1 MPLYEYTAR
10 DSGGGLQ
17 RSRMEGASPKA
28 IAAKLDES
36 GMTPISIEAIALP
49 DEVVKGDIRLP
60 RRKKAVS
67 IDDLIGFSRQMAT
80 LTMAGLPLVSAIKGL
95 ADGARNR
102 EFGRAL
108 ENVAEA
114 LQSGRNL
121 SSALGQHPK
130 IFSTLFMSVVHV
142 GENTGQLDEAF
153 QEISRYLEQ
162 ERDTSRRIK
171 SATRYPM
178 MVIIAITAAMFL
190 LNLFVLPSFAQT
202 FESMGKELPF
212 MTQLLVASSQ
222 FTVAN
227 WPHILVGTAAII
239 VGVKTYIKTPHGKW
253 LWDRYKLMLPI
264 MGNIIKRSTLARYA
278 RTFAM
283 TSKSGLGL
291 NQTMEIVARA
301 VDNDFVARRVTE
313 MRQTIEHGEG
323 VTRAAAASGL
333 FTPLVLQM
341 MGVGEQTGTLAEMH
355 LNIAIAYES
364 DVDYDLQRMNDLIEP
379 LLIICIGG
387 MVLVLALGIYLPMWD
402 FGS

>member
-10 DSGGGLQ
+10 DGGGGLQ
-17 RSRMEGASPKA
+17 NSRMEGTSPKA
-28 IAAKLDES
+28 VAAKLDEA
-36 GMTPISIEAIALP
+36 GMTPISIEAIP
-49 DEVVKGDIRLP
+49 QPGEVAKGNIRLP
-60 RRKKAVS
+60 RRNKAISV
-67 IDDLIGFSRQMAT
+67 DDLIGFSRQMAT
-80 LTMAGLPLVSAIKGL
+80 LTKAGLPLVSAIKGL

-108 ENVAEA
+108 ESVAEA
-114 LQSGRNL
+114 LQAGRNL

-153 QEISRYLEQ
+153 LEVSRYLEQ
-162 ERDTSRRIK
+162 ERETGRRIK
-171 SATRYPM
+171 SATRYPT
-178 MVIIAITAAMFL
+178 MVIVAITAAMFL

-202 FESMGKELPF
+202 FESMGKELPL

-227 WPHILVGTAAII
+227 WPHILVGMTATI
-239 VGVKTYIKTPHGKW
+239 VGFKTYIKTPHGKA
-253 LWDRYKLMLPI
+253 LWDRYKLLLPI
-264 MGNIIKRSTLARYA
+264 MGNIIRRSTLARYA

-301 VDNDFVARRVTE
+301 VDNDFVARCVTE
-313 MRQTIEHGEG
+313 MRKTIERGEG

-333 FTPLVLQM
+333 FSPLVLQM

-355 LNIAIAYES
+355 LHIAGAYEG

-379 LLIICIGG
+379 LLIVCVGG

-402 FGS
+402 FGT

>member
-1 MPLYEYTAR
+1 
-10 DSGGGLQ
+10 
-17 RSRMEGASPKA
+17 
-28 IAAKLDES
+28 
-36 GMTPISIEAIALP
+36 
-49 DEVVKGDIRLP
+49 
-60 RRKKAVS
+60 
-67 IDDLIGFSRQMAT
+67 
-80 LTMAGLPLVSAIKGL
+80 
-95 ADGARNR
+95 
-102 EFGRAL
+102 
-108 ENVAEA
+108 
-114 LQSGRNL
+114 
-121 SSALGQHPK
+121 
-130 IFSTLFMSVVHV
+130 
-142 GENTGQLDEAF
+142 
-153 QEISRYLEQ
+153 
-162 ERDTSRRIK
+162 
-171 SATRYPM
+171 
-178 MVIIAITAAMFL
+178 
-190 LNLFVLPSFAQT
+190 
-202 FESMGKELPF
+202 

-239 VGVKTYIKTPHGKW
+239 VGVKTYIKTPHGKG

>member
-10 DSGGGLQ
+10 DGGGGLQ
-17 RSRMEGASPKA
+17 NSRMEGPSPKA

-36 GMTPISIEAIALP
+36 GMTPISIEVIAQP
-49 DEVVKGDIRLP
+49 SEGKKGEIRLP
-60 RRKKAVS
+60 RRKQAVS
-67 IDDLIGFSRQMAT
+67 LEDLIGFSRQMAT
-80 LTMAGLPLVSAIKGL
+80 LTQAGLPIVSAIKGL

-102 EFGRAL
+102 DFGVAL
-108 ENVAEA
+108 ESVAEA

-130 IFSTLFMSVVHV
+130 IFSTLFMSVIHV

-153 QEISRYLEQ
+153 LEISRYLQQ
-162 ERDTSRRIK
+162 ELETSRRIK
-171 SATRYPM
+171 SATRYPT
-178 MVIIAITAAMFL
+178 MVVIAITAAMFL

-202 FESMGKELPF
+202 FESMGKELPL
-212 MTQLLVASSQ
+212 MTQLLVAGSQ

-227 WPHILVGTAAII
+227 WPHILVGTMATI
-239 VGVKTYIKTPHGKW
+239 VGFKSYIKTPHGKA
-253 LWDRYKLMLPI
+253 LWDRYKLLLPI
-264 MGNIIKRSTLARYA
+264 MGNIIRRSTLARYA

-301 VDNDFVARRVTE
+301 VDNDFVGRCVTE
-313 MRQTIEHGEG
+313 MRKTIERGEG

-333 FTPLVLQM
+333 FSPLVLQM

-355 LNIAIAYES
+355 VNIAEAYEG
-364 DVDYDLQRMNDLIEP
+364 DVDFDLQRMSDLIEP
-379 LLIICIGG
+379 LLIVCVGG

>member
-10 DSGGGLQ
+10 DGAGGLQ
-17 RSRMEGASPKA
+17 QSRMEGPSPKA
-28 IAAKLDES
+28 VAAKLDES

-49 DEVVKGDIRLP
+49 DEVVKGNIRLP
-60 RRKKAVS
+60 RRKQAVS

-80 LTMAGLPLVSAIKGL
+80 LTMAGLPIVSAIKGL

-102 EFGRAL
+102 DFGRAL

-153 QEISRYLEQ
+153 LEISRYLEQ

-171 SATRYPM
+171 SATRYPT
-178 MVIIAITAAMFL
+178 MVLIAITAAMFL
-190 LNLFVLPSFAQT
+190 MNLFVLPSFANT
-202 FESMGKELPF
+202 FESMGKELPL
-212 MTQLLVASSQ
+212 MTQLLVASSA

-227 WPHILVGTAAII
+227 WPHILVGMAST
-239 VGVKTYIKTPHGKW
+239 VLGFKTYIKTPHGKA
-253 LWDRYKLMLPI
+253 LWDRHKLSLPI

-283 TSKSGLGL
+283 TSKSGLGV

-301 VDNDFVARRVTE
+301 VDNDYVAHCVTE
-313 MRQTIEHGEG
+313 MRKTIERGEG

-333 FTPLVLQM
+333 FSPLMLQM

-355 LNIAIAYES
+355 LNIAAAYEG
-364 DVDYDLQRMNDLIEP
+364 DVDFDLQRMNELIEP
-379 LLIICIGG
+379 LLIVCVGG

>member
-1 MPLYEYTAR
+1 MPLYAYTAR
-10 DSGGGLQ
+10 DGGGGLQ
-17 RSRMEGASPKA
+17 SSRMEGPSPKA

-36 GMTPISIEAIALP
+36 GMTPISIEVIAQP
-49 DEVVKGDIRLP
+49 SEGKTGEIRLP
-60 RRKKAVS
+60 RRKQAVS
-67 IDDLIGFSRQMAT
+67 LEDLIGFSRQMAT
-80 LTMAGLPLVSAIKGL
+80 LTQAGLPIVSAIKGL

-102 EFGRAL
+102 DFGVAL
-108 ENVAEA
+108 ESVAEA

-130 IFSTLFMSVVHV
+130 IFSTLFMSVIHV

-153 QEISRYLEQ
+153 LEISRYLQQ
-162 ERDTSRRIK
+162 ELETSRRIK
-171 SATRYPM
+171 SATRYPT

-212 MTQLLVASSQ
+212 MTQLLLASSQ

-227 WPHILVGTAAII
+227 WPHMLVGMASTII
-239 VGVKTYIKTPHGKW
+239 GFTTYIKTPHGKG
-253 LWDRYKLMLPI
+253 LWDRYKLVLPI

-301 VDNDFVARRVTE
+301 VDNDYVGHCVTE
-313 MRQTIEHGEG
+313 MRKTIERGED

-333 FTPLVLQM
+333 FSPLMLQM
-341 MGVGEQTGTLAEMH
+341 MGVGEQTGKLAEMH
-355 LNIAIAYES
+355 LHIAAAYEG

-379 LLIICIGG
+379 LLIVCVGG